1 MTDKILSILLV
12 LFKIAPLI
20 LFIAGIIVFNKKTK
34 KNTED
39 YVKCDFQFRVPTAD
53 EMDAAK
59 TLMAQ
64 KKATLKT
71 INLILIPIVLFFA
84 MVAYNVVRRNTSGS
98 LLTVKTISFI
108 LLTTAPI
115 LCLIAADMFIVGRI
129 NDLKEGRFLVAKASI
144 IERAMVNGPKG
155 NKEYRLK
162 IQDSNGITDDFAVNR
177 NVYTDAMLSKECLVV
192 RYNNEDDSDNNI
204 RHRDVIP
211 L

>member
-39 YVKCDFQFRVPTAD
+39 YGKCDFQFRVPTAD

-71 INLILIPIVLFFA
+71 INLILIPIVIFFGL
-84 MVAYNVVRRNTSGS
+84 VAYNMVKYNASGS
-98 LLTVKTISFI
+98 LFNVKNISSI
-108 LLTTAPI
+108 LLATAI
-115 LCLIAADMFIVGRI
+115 LLCMIAANMFIIARI

-144 IERAMVNGPKG
+144 IERAMVNGPNG

-162 IQDSNGITDDFAVNR
+162 IQDSNGITDDFAVTK
-177 NVYTDAMLSKECLVV
+177 NVYKDSMLSKECLVV